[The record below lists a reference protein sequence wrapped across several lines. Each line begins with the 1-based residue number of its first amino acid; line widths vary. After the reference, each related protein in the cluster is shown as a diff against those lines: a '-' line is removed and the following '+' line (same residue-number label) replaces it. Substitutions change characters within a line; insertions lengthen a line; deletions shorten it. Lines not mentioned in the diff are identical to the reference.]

1 MINLCFLLFSGNCMV
16 NQKRS
21 TCSLIKKLAVY
32 IHKKIITKWCVP
44 RHVQTLK
51 TCPLSQRPPSGN
63 PCATANH
70 LGFGHRSPQPAVSA
84 RWDLEVAGKDATRI
98 LTFKRWPGRWWWDDF
113 DDVIVVKLI
122 FAYMLFWHILAH
134 LCVCVL
140 FCSVFPCVCFFPGR
154 WW

>member
-51 TCPLSQRPPSGN
+51 TCPLSQRPVEETR
-63 PCATANH
+63 A
-70 LGFGHRSPQPAVSA
+70 PQPTTLGLVTEA
-84 RWDLEVAGKDATRI
+84 RSQQFLPDETWKLQERMPPESWP
-98 LTFKRWPGRWWWDDF
+98 KRWPGRWWWDDF
-113 DDVIVVKLI
+113 DDVIVGKLI